1 MPKSRKVRRSRLMTA
16 RGASASMLM
25 TWTRG
30 PNQPPPVSNRQSYV
44 RRRVV
49 IELAAAGIVKSGDVA
64 TALGSGGDYA
74 VEKISCWGTPT
85 SLFSSTTFTAYPG
98 VLLDGAT
105 VADPVVVTDSGSAN
119 SRPSVVYR
127 IPPQKSV
134 VFNRDTGG
142 TLNFVEANTA
152 ATYHVDV
159 LQYTS

>member
-1 MPKSRKVRRSRLMTA
+1 MRRSRLMTA

-30 PNQPPPVSNRQSYV
+30 SNQPPPVSNRQSYV

-49 IELAAAGIVKSGDVA
+49 LELTGPGIVKSGDVS
-64 TALGSGGDYA
+64 TALGSGGDFA
-74 VEKISCWGTPT
+74 VERISCWGNPT
-85 SLFSSTTFTAYPG
+85 TMFSSTTFTAYPG
-98 VLLDGAT
+98 VILDGAT

-127 IPPQKSV
+127 VPPQRAV

-152 ATYHVDV
+152 ATFHVDV